1 MVEELLKICQEKGC
15 KVGTLYCVKY
25 SRIAIQDVIGEAVG
39 AKVSMI
45 LLGERPGLGTG
56 DSLSNY
62 IVYGPKVGIVN
73 ARKSMISNI
82 HTAGHKPQ
90 DAARITMAMVEK
102 MFEQKISGVELKI

>member
-1 MVEELLKICQEKGC
+1 
-15 KVGTLYCVKY
+15 VKY
-25 SRIAIQDVIGEAVG
+25 YRIAIQDVIGEALG
-39 AKVSMI
+39 AKISMI

-82 HTAGHKPQ
+82 HPAGHKPEE
-90 DAARITMAMVEK
+90 AARITMYMVEK